1 MAAHVHRDA
10 YAVREYVLRK
20 RVIVTW
26 CSGLT
31 LFPDAWTKA
40 VTAEQFIRYWHQMC
54 GYTKFEQPK
63 AAMGLTTQWL
73 LATLGIQQAPTSMCA
88 MYIKFFNS
96 LPHDRVNRSVRD
108 ASMHELVFVSDVN

>member
-40 VTAEQFIRYWHQMC
+40 VTTEQFVRYWHHIHVRLHEIRATQGSYGSDDPVALAC
-54 GYTKFEQPK
+54 SAL
-63 AAMGLTTQWL
+63 AA
-73 LATLGIQQAPTSMCA
+73 LGS
-88 MYIKFFNS
+88 
-96 LPHDRVNRSVRD
+96 
-108 ASMHELVFVSDVN
+108 